1 MLHLQD
7 VSYLRVDG
15 PERAVG
21 LRVVGVDAQ
30 VQGTEAPG
38 AVAAVILAV
47 VVVVVDIVV
56 VVVVVVDVA
65 AVPGQLRSSRRYR
78 FQSVARRVQSASD
91 VIVVG
96 IEI

>member
-56 VVVVVVDVA
+56 VVVDVA

-78 FQSVARRVQSASD
+78 FQSVA
-91 VIVVG
+91 
-96 IEI
+96 

>member
-56 VVVVVVDVA
+56 VVDVA

-78 FQSVARRVQSASD
+78 FQSVARRVQSTSD